1 MSIEGMTMRIHKV
14 SEEISVAKGITADLK
29 DGVLTMKGAKGTIS
43 RNFTHP
49 RVRMAL
55 SGGKITVEA
64 RDVSRREKAL
74 VGTWAA
80 HARNMMRGVN
90 EPYLYRMKAV
100 YAHFPIKMSV
110 KGAELLIEN
119 FLGEHH
125 PRRAQLLGDTK
136 VTVKGQELE
145 LVGTNLELVGQTA
158 ANIENATRV
167 RNRDPRVFQD
177 GIFITSK
184 EG

>member
-1 MSIEGMTMRIHKV
+1 MRIHRV
-14 SEEISVAKGITADLK
+14 SEEVAVTKGITADFK
-29 DGVLTMKGAKGTIS
+29 DNTLTIKGPKGTVS
-43 RNFTHP
+43 RKFLHP

-55 SGGKITVEA
+55 AGGKITVEA
-64 RDVSRREKAL
+64 REVSRREKAL

-80 HARNMMRGVN
+80 HSRNMMKGVT
-90 EPYLYRMKAV
+90 EPFLYTMKAV
-100 YAHFPIKMSV
+100 YAHFPIKIQV
-110 KGAELLIEN
+110 KGQELLIEN

-125 PRRAQLLGDTK
+125 PRRAPILGDTK

-145 LVGTNLELVGQTA
+145 LSGTEVELVGQTA

-184 EG
+184 GE

>member
-1 MSIEGMTMRIHKV
+1 MRIHRV
-14 SEEISVAKGITADLK
+14 SEEVAVTKGITADFK
-29 DGVLTMKGAKGTIS
+29 DNTLTIKGPKGTVS
-43 RNFTHP
+43 RKFLHP

-64 RDVSRREKAL
+64 REVSRREKAL

-80 HARNMMRGVN
+80 HSRNMMKGVT
-90 EPYLYRMKAV
+90 EPFLYTMKAV
-100 YAHFPIKMSV
+100 YAHFPIKIQV
-110 KGAELLIEN
+110 KGQELLIEN

-125 PRRAQLLGDTK
+125 PRRAPILGDTK

-145 LVGTNLELVGQTA
+145 LSGTELELVGQTA

-177 GIFITSK
+177 GIFITGK
-184 EG
+184 GE

>member
-1 MSIEGMTMRIHKV
+1 MRIHRVK
-14 SEEISVAKGITADLK
+14 EEVAVDKGLTADFK
-29 DGVLTMKGAKGTIS
+29 DHVLTIKGPKGTLS
-43 RNFTHP
+43 RRFFHP

-55 SGGKITVEA
+55 SGGKIAVEST
-64 RDVSRREKAL
+64 DVTRREKAL

-80 HARNMMRGVN
+80 HSRNMMRGVT

-100 YAHFPIKMSV
+100 YAHFPIKMQV
-110 KGAELLIEN
+110 KGSELIIEN

-125 PRRAQLLGDTK
+125 PRRASILGDTK

-145 LVGTNLELVGQTA
+145 LSGISLELVGQTA

-167 RNRDPRVFQD
+167 RDRDPRVFQD

-184 EG
+184 GE

>member
-1 MSIEGMTMRIHKV
+1 MRIHRV
-14 SEEISVAKGITADLK
+14 SEEVAVPKELSATFK
-29 DGVLTMKGAKGTIS
+29 DHVLTIKGPKGTLS
-43 RNFTHP
+43 RRFFHP
-49 RVRMAL
+49 RVKMAL
-55 SGGKITVEA
+55 AGGKITVEA
-64 RDVSRREKAL
+64 GEVTRREKAL

-80 HARNMMRGVN
+80 HSKNMMRGVT
-90 EPYLYRMKAV
+90 EPFVYHMKAV
-100 YAHFPIKMSV
+100 YAHFPIKMAV
-110 KGAELLIEN
+110 KGQDLLIEN

-125 PRRAQLLGDTK
+125 PRHAAILGDTK

-145 LVGTNLELVGQTA
+145 LVGTSLELVGQTA

-184 EG
+184 GE